1 MTLKELYA
9 NIGGNYD
16 QAVKVMRSEKLI
28 DRYVRKLKDSGVDKS
43 LAQAKEAMDGQMIFE
58 SAHGLKGL
66 AGNLGL
72 INLADAANEI
82 TEEFRPGNPRNMS
95 DEEVQAKIDDIL
107 TMYNTAVE
115 GIRQYEEA

>member
-82 TEEFRPGNPRNMS
+82 TEEFRPGNPRTLS